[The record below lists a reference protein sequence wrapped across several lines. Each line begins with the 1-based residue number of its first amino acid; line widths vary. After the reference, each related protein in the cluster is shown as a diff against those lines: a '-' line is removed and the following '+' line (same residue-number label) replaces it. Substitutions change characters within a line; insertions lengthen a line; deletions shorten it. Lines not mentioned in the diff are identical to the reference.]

1 MPNTYARIIT
11 GYMTRN
17 GPQDRAALRQACKDQ
32 AHPFDEMHFSSAITS
47 MLAAGAVVV
56 DLGDEGAASFDLPAN
71 FYANMQE
78 QSNIR
83 ARNDLFYPNA
93 QTPS

>member
-1 MPNTYARIIT
+1 MPNTYARTIT
-11 GYMTRN
+11 DYMTRN

-32 AHPFDEMHFSSAITS
+32 VRPFDEMHFSSAITS
-47 MLAAGAVVV
+47 LLVAGAAVV
-56 DLGDEGAASFDLPAN
+56 DLGREGAASFDLSPN

-83 ARNDLFYPNA
+83 ARNDLF
-93 QTPS
+93 